1 MSNIKITLAAKTD
14 VGVVRS
20 NNEDNFQVIPDI
32 SSGQMSW
39 CNNNVYTLG
48 NLGTLLVVADG
59 MGGMNA
65 GEVASDIAIQTVKEY
80 FVPQNITPEVTKN
93 RYSIEKFMNSVI
105 VAADKKIKE
114 EARLHPETSGM
125 GTTIVIA
132 WIYDAYLYV
141 SWCGDSRAYVYNSN
155 NGLCQIS
162 KDHSYVQSLVD
173 KGELSKEDAFDFP
186 ESNIIIR
193 SLSDLSDI
201 AKPESLLTPYRLK
214 NDDIVLLCTDGLN
227 GMIRDKEIERVI
239 ENNSINMSQCADE
252 LIKAAC
258 DAAGSDNITLCL
270 CKILE
275 GVATDDTVEEQN
287 QSIIETLQQPDI
299 ALSAKEAD
307 AVPCKKECNIYKTL
321 FYISLIFNVAILGFI
336 IYFWL
341 FNIKTYSSPSEENV
355 SIVRSVPVIVDNKSS
370 VSVNDSIINDT
381 IINDS
386 TLNNEAS
393 QSVVERIGEIDLSGL
408 NSVETSDR
416 DLESKGKNL
425 VK

>member
-1 MSNIKITLAAKTD
+1 M
-14 VGVVRS
+14 
-20 NNEDNFQVIPDI
+20 
-32 SSGQMSW
+32 
-39 CNNNVYTLG
+39 
-48 NLGTLLVVADG
+48 
-59 MGGMNA
+59 
-65 GEVASDIAIQTVKEY
+65 
-80 FVPQNITPEVTKN
+80 
-93 RYSIEKFMNSVI
+93 
-105 VAADKKIKE
+105 
-114 EARLHPETSGM
+114 
-125 GTTIVIA
+125 
-132 WIYDAYLYV
+132 
-141 SWCGDSRAYVYNSN
+141 
-155 NGLCQIS
+155 
-162 KDHSYVQSLVD
+162 
-173 KGELSKEDAFDFP
+173 
-186 ESNIIIR
+186 
-193 SLSDLSDI
+193 
-201 AKPESLLTPYRLK
+201 
-214 NDDIVLLCTDGLN
+214 
-227 GMIRDKEIERVI
+227 
-239 ENNSINMSQCADE
+239 
-252 LIKAAC
+252 
-258 DAAGSDNITLCL
+258 CL

-287 QSIIETLQQPDI
+287 QSILEPLQQPDI

-341 FNIKTYSSPSEENV
+341 FSIKTYSSPSEENV

-370 VSVNDSIINDT
+370 VSLNDSIKNDT